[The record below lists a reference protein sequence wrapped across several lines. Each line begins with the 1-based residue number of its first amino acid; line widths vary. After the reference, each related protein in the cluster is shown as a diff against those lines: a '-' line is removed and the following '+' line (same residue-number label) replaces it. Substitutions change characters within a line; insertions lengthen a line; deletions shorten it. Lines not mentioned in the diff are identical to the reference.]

1 MSDDSHGI
9 DHIGTNYARLLAFIQ
24 TVGTD
29 RMHYIERA
37 EQGKGTT
44 TTTTTSTRVASIAL
58 TDLVQLPFWEKAT

>member
-29 RMHYIERA
+29 RIHYVERA
-37 EQGKGTT
+37 EQGKGT
-44 TTTTTSTRVASIAL
+44 RFASIAL
-58 TDLVQLPFWEKAT
+58 TDLVQLPFWEKPN